1 MVEVVVEVEVEVLTD
16 PSSVMEV
23 VVTSFLTSG
32 SSLII
37 VTASEVMEVTSF
49 SSFVISSSL
58 EVTDLPEVS
67 SVISSVIEVTVLF
80 NFSTVSLIFF

>member
-23 VVTSFLTSG
+23 VVTSFFTSG